1 LIDAKKT
8 FRQNSLKNGLR
19 SARGDTK
26 RVGIVLKAIARLLP
40 LLLLFHFHPNHA
52 EAQQIA
58 GPPSLNLGD
67 AVVTGFSGTVAPDPA
82 KPLPAGK
89 SAVDLTFI
97 NPDGPSARI
106 MDVRQATA
114 NWDGSDVPATLPFDV
129 HAGDVGQVFGIALDD
144 QAAPNIYLSATSA
157 FGLQLVGHG
166 ADGQPARVKLG
177 GPGETWMKG
186 QFGVDLGGGPGSV
199 FKVDG
204 TTGAVSLFA
213 NVAHDG
219 VPNPAAALG
228 SLAFD
233 AAHHQ
238 LFVSD
243 LYTGMVHRLDL
254 NGNDLGHFDQG
265 VTGRTAAHLAP
276 VPFNASARPNI
287 AVAKFDTQKPATW
300 GFAPPTRSVWGLAVH
315 DGRLFY
321 AVADGPQ
328 IWSVGIQQDG
338 SFAAD
343 PRWEIDV
350 PAQPGPY
357 QVSDI
362 LFSQQGAM
370 ILAQRA
376 PIAAS
381 YDYSAFTTKAEPR
394 VLRYRLDNPKTPGN
408 RSRWIAIPDEYA
420 VGFAGKYRNTNGGVA
435 LGYDYGPGG
444 ALNTAS
450 CEATLWT
457 TGQDLRD
464 DPALQAQLLPG
475 GPLVVHGLFTVPVDQ
490 LLPSNTP
497 PWQSYSVDYDS
508 AFHDPAATGHL
519 GQVRIFTTPCAAGQN
534 GGPAVSSAAP
544 AGGSAN
550 GGGVTPGGGG
560 NCSNGTNPDGS
571 CVPPYDLAIVKTGVV
586 STTSGGI
593 TFTLAVSNPGA
604 TISNVAAIQVTDV
617 VPANMTFTA
626 ATGTNWSCTPTGTI
640 AAGGTL
646 TCTYTGP
653 GPIASGAALPP
664 IAITATPL
672 TGGSFKNCAS
682 VGFTA
687 ASGLQDSN
695 PSNNTSCANV
705 TYPNYD
711 LAIAKTGAA
720 SATVSGGFTFNL
732 AVTNPGAAIANAAAI
747 QVTDVVPVGMT
758 FTAATGTNWNCT
770 PAGTIAAGGTLTCT
784 YTGTGPLASG
794 AALPVIAIT
803 ATALQGGSFKN
814 CSMVGFTAASGMQD
828 SNASNNTSCAT
839 VTEPIDLAIAKTYV
853 ASATTAGGFTFTLAV
868 TNPGAT
874 IINAAA
880 IQVTDT
886 APAGMTFTAA
896 TGAPNWNCV
905 VATGGTSMTCSYIG
919 PGPILSNATLAAI
932 TVTATSTG
940 TGPFKNCAV
949 VGVTAASG
957 LQDSNPTNNTS
968 CVTVEGFLPPPN
980 PPNYIASCG
989 VNVIFV
995 IDESGSIAA
1004 TGNTGNVINAVNAA
1018 AQMFNT
1024 NGAQAAVVFFNN
1036 YATTI
1041 KNWSTANLQ
1050 PGVAMS
1056 GYAPANETNW
1066 QDAMNAALTLV
1077 GTAPANIA
1085 PNTQPIIIFVTDGN
1099 PDAYG
1104 PAPGTPTTDE
1114 TLATNQAI
1122 PVVQSIYT
1130 AGVKIL
1136 GFGIGVVDPTHLNA
1150 LLGGNTSF
1158 GTYSGLQSA
1167 LQGLAGQVCPGLVL
1181 TKSMSPDG
1189 YAFAY
1194 TTWPPTTPIPDQITL
1209 TVTNFTGSPV
1219 SSVTVQDA
1227 LPSLPFALTNP
1238 TGFSASSGTP
1248 LASGTVVN
1256 WSGISLAA
1264 NGGSATLKFK
1274 VDVVPPASQPTSWIC
1289 TKNFAQVTAINGV
1302 AEAPYGSAPPSL
1314 MQNPVTG
1321 LVHEPDEGTD
1331 EVCMLYYVP
1340 CTNCGCT
1347 DDKLLVTKSLLN
1359 NPEAICTAGG
1369 TCTFQITVAPD
1380 CKAFSGP
1387 VVFGDGFFSGSSPA
1401 SPPPTITSIT
1411 TSVNPSSAFSGNP
1424 CPNSWS
1430 STSTPTSCT
1439 ANVNLSPGQSITF
1452 DITVSFPSST
1462 PPGQYKNCFLADG
1475 MTPQPSPANFTTA
1488 YNQVN
1493 PQSSTGY
1500 WGACVPF
1507 GVAAQA
1513 GVKPPVC
1520 TPPMIAGPTPNSCIC
1535 PESMIAGAAPNSCVC
1550 RPGTQLQGKECVPIR
1565 KQCTPPQILNADG
1578 VCVCPPPLVPG
1589 AAANSCVCPEGTV
1602 LQGRECVRPVV
1613 CKPPQALN
1621 AAGVCMCPP
1630 PLVMNPAT
1638 GQCGCPEGTVLRGR
1652 ECVRPIVC
1660 KPPQVLNPAGT
1671 ACECPPPMITGP
1683 TVNSCR
1689 CPEGMTLRGKE
1700 CVRSITCT
1708 PPMIANPAGTACE
1721 CPQGTVQSGRECV
1734 QSGRGGGAAP
1744 GGRVQP
1750 GGGGRRQ

>member
-1 LIDAKKT
+1 
-8 FRQNSLKNGLR
+8 
-19 SARGDTK
+19 
-26 RVGIVLKAIARLLP
+26 VGIVLKAIARLLP
-40 LLLLFHFHPNHA
+40 LLLLLHFFHPNRA
-52 EAQQIA
+52 EAQQPG

-67 AVVTGFSGTVAPDPA
+67 AVVTGFSGTVAPDPTQ
-82 KPLPAGK
+82 PLPPGK

-97 NPDGPSARI
+97 NTDGPSARI

-114 NWDGSDVPATLPFDV
+114 TWDGRDLPAALPFDV
-129 HAGDVGQVFGIALDD
+129 HARDVGQVFGIALDD

-157 FGLQLVGHG
+157 FGLQLVGRG
-166 ADGQPARVKLG
+166 PDGQPARVKQG
-177 GPGETWMKG
+177 GPGEGWMKG
-186 QFGVDLGGGPGSV
+186 QFGLDLQGGPGSI

-204 TTGAVSLFA
+204 TTGVVSLFA
-213 NVAHDG
+213 NVALEG
-219 VPNPAAALG
+219 VPNPAPALG

-243 LYTGMVHRLDL
+243 LYTGMIHRFDL
-254 NGNDLGHFDQG
+254 NGNDLGHFDHG

-276 VPFNASARPNI
+276 VPFNATARPNI
-287 AVAKFDTQKPATW
+287 AVAKFDTQNPATW
-300 GFAPPTRSVWGLAVH
+300 GFAPPSRRVWGLAVH
-315 DGRLFY
+315 EARLFY

-343 PRWEIDV
+343 PRWELDV

-370 ILAQRA
+370 ILAQRL
-376 PIAAS
+376 PITAS
-381 YDYSAFTTKAEPR
+381 YDYSAFTAKAEPR

-408 RSRWIAIPDEYA
+408 RSRWIAVPDEYA
-420 VGFAGKYRNTNGGVA
+420 VGFAGKFRNTNGGVA
-435 LGYDYGPGG
+435 LGYDYGPDGV
-444 ALNTAS
+444 LNTAS

-475 GPLVVHGLFTVPVDQ
+475 GPLVVHGLFAVPVDQ
-490 LLPSNTP
+490 LLPANTP

-519 GQVRIFTTPCAAGQN
+519 GQVRIFTTPCT
-534 GGPAVSSAAP
+534 PAVVVSGP
-544 AGGSAN
+544 AGGAASGGGAN

-560 NCSNGTNPDGS
+560 VSNCPNGTNPDGS

-586 STTSGGI
+586 STTTGGI

-604 TISNVAAIQVTDV
+604 TINNAGAIQVKDV
-617 VPANMTFTA
+617 VPAGMTFTGV
-626 ATGTNWSCTPTGTI
+626 TGSNWNCTPVPT
-640 AAGGTL
+640 ASGGTL
-646 TCTYTGP
+646 TCTYTGS
-653 GPIASGAALPP
+653 GPILAGAVLTP
-664 IAITATPL
+664 IVVTATVAA
-672 TGGSFKNCAS
+672 GGSYQNCAS
-682 VGFTA
+682 TGFATG
-687 ASGLQDSN
+687 SGLSDSN
-695 PSNNTSCANV
+695 PANNKSCATV

-747 QVTDVVPVGMT
+747 QVTDVVPAGMT
-758 FTAATGTNWNCT
+758 FTGAAGSNWNCT
-770 PAGTIAAGGTLTCT
+770 PSGTIAAGGTLTCT
-784 YTGTGPLASG
+784 YTGTGPIASG
-794 AALPVIAIT
+794 ASLPVIAIT

-814 CSMVGFTAASGMQD
+814 CSTVGFTAASVMQD
-828 SNASNNTSCAT
+828 STASNNTSCAT
-839 VTEPIDLAIAKTYV
+839 VTVPIDLAIAKTYA

-868 TNPGAT
+868 TNPGAA
-874 IINAAA
+874 IGNAAA
-880 IQVTDT
+880 IQVTDVV
-886 APAGMTFTAA
+886 PAGMTFTAA
-896 TGAPNWNCV
+896 TGSNWSCTPTGTI
-905 VATGGTSMTCSYIG
+905 ASGGTLTCAYTGS
-919 PGPILSNATLAAI
+919 GPIASGAALNAI
-932 TVTATSTG
+932 TITATSTG

-968 CVTVEGFLPPPN
+968 CVTVEGFLPPPH
-980 PPNYIASCG
+980 PPAFNASCG

-995 IDESGSIAA
+995 VDESGSIAA

-1024 NGAQAAVVFFNN
+1024 NGAQGAVVFFNN
-1036 YATTI
+1036 YATITQ
-1041 KNWSTANLQ
+1041 NWSTNTLQ
-1050 PGVAMS
+1050 PGVAIS
-1056 GYAPANETNW
+1056 GYSPANETNW
-1066 QDAMNAALTLV
+1066 QDAMTKALSLV
-1077 GTAPANIA
+1077 GSAPANTA
-1085 PNTQPIIIFVTDGN
+1085 PNTHPIVIFITDGD

-1104 PAPGTPTTDE
+1104 PSPGTPTTDE
-1114 TLATNQAI
+1114 TYATNQAI
-1122 PVVQSIYT
+1122 PVVQSIYS
-1130 AGVKIL
+1130 AGVPIL

-1150 LLGGNTSF
+1150 LLGGNTAF
-1158 GTYSGLQSA
+1158 TTYSGLQGA

-1194 TTWPPTTPIPDQITL
+1194 TTWPPTAPITDQITL
-1209 TVTNFTGSPV
+1209 TVTNFTSSPV
-1219 SSVTVQDA
+1219 NSVTVHDA

-1238 TGFSASSGTP
+1238 TLISASSGSFAP
-1248 LASGTVVN
+1248 GAVVN

-1274 VDVVPPASQPTSWIC
+1274 VDVGLPANKPTSWIC
-1289 TKNFAQVTAINGV
+1289 TKNFAEVRIINGV
-1302 AEAPYGSAPPSL
+1302 AEAPYGSPPPSF

-1321 LVHEPDEGTD
+1321 PVHEPDEGTD

-1347 DDKLLVTKSLLN
+1347 DDQLLVTKSLLN

-1401 SPPPTITSIT
+1401 SPPPTITNIT
-1411 TSVNPSSAFSGNP
+1411 TSANPSTAFNGNP

-1488 YNQVN
+1488 YGQVS

-1500 WGACVPF
+1500 WDACVPF

-1513 GVKPPVC
+1513 GIKSPPC
-1520 TPPMIAGPTPNSCIC
+1520 TPPMVPGPTPNSCVCPEGMNLQRNQCVVVPKLCPPPMIAGATPSSCIC
-1535 PESMIAGAAPNSCVC
+1535 PPPMISGAAPNSCVC
-1550 RPGTQLQGKECVPIR
+1550 PEGTQLQGKECVPIH
-1565 KQCTPPQILNADG
+1565 KQCTPPQ
-1578 VCVCPPPLVPG
+1578 
-1589 AAANSCVCPEGTV
+1589 T
-1602 LQGRECVRPVV
+1602 
-1613 CKPPQALN
+1613 LN
-1621 AAGVCMCPP
+1621 AAGICTCPP

-1660 KPPQVLNPAGT
+1660 KPPQV
-1671 ACECPPPMITGP
+1671 
-1683 TVNSCR
+1683 
-1689 CPEGMTLRGKE
+1689 
-1700 CVRSITCT
+1700 
-1708 PPMIANPAGTACE
+1708 ANPAGTACE
-1721 CPQGTVQSGRECV
+1721 CPQGTVLRGNECV
-1734 QSGRGGGAAP
+1734 RPIVCKPPQVANPAGTACECPQGTVLRGTECVRPIVCKPPQVANPAGTACECPQGTVLRGNECVRSGSGGGTT
-1744 GGRVQP
+1744 GGRAQP